1 MPPELRNKSVPFIDK
16 RTAMNKIAFSAAAAL
31 SLAFVG
37 LSMSTSAQASGPFG
51 ARGFFPSS
59 QERVFPGDAM
69 RSIPRVRADRA
80 EFRGHV
86 RGGSGAA
93 GDKLW
98 ECEHNYVYTS
108 EGSGSDVY
116 FDCASPR

>member
-1 MPPELRNKSVPFIDK
+1 MFVMESSWRRVKSA
-16 RTAMNKIAFSAAAAL
+16 T
-31 SLAFVG
+31 
-37 LSMSTSAQASGPFG
+37 
-51 ARGFFPSS
+51 
-59 QERVFPGDAM
+59 
-69 RSIPRVRADRA
+69 
-80 EFRGHV
+80 
-86 RGGSGAA
+86 GAA